1 MRLSYPLDSTIH
13 FLDPMLTKD
22 GQPFGPVRF
31 REIVK
36 ECYVLSKNIGTSYN
50 DILEI
55 TPLERKYLINLLYDE
70 SQKTKEM
77 IDDAKRERE
86 AKRR

>member
-77 IDDAKRERE
+77 IDNAKRERE

>member
-36 ECYVLSKNIGTSYN
+36 ECYVLSKNIGTPYN

-77 IDDAKRERE
+77 IDNAKRERE

>member
-1 MRLSYPLDSTIH
+1 MRLLYPLDSTIH

-36 ECYVLSKNIGTSYN
+36 ECYVLAKNIGTSYN

-55 TPLERKYLINLLYDE
+55 TPLERRYLINLLYDE

-77 IDDAKRERE
+77 IDNAKRERE

>member
-36 ECYVLSKNIGTSYN
+36 ECYVLAKNIGTSYN

-55 TPLERKYLINLLYDE
+55 TPLERRYLINLLYDE

-77 IDDAKRERE
+77 IDNAKRERE